1 MWCHVPYHVTWSVII
16 LVDTH
21 TQLELQEQ
29 VQQRQSLVSKK
40 EELTTANEGLKR
52 DTEVGQSVL
61 DLIHNSSLFVN
72 HYRVHLI
79 SSNL

>member
-1 MWCHVPYHVTWSVII
+1 MWCHVSYHVTWSVII

-52 DTEVGQSVL
+52 DIEVGQSVF

-72 HYRVHLI
+72 YYRVHLI

>member
-1 MWCHVPYHVTWSVII
+1 MWCHVSYHVTWSVII

-52 DTEVGQSVL
+52 DIEVGQSVF